1 MDLVWLVYGISLLR
15 GIEGM
20 LVTAIIISG
29 FSIFGLMIYR
39 ATEGSQED
47 YYSEDTNA
55 KKAEKAKWAM
65 NHVKTTLI
73 VFITSCVLM
82 TLVPSEKTAYVM
94 VGAYA
99 AQKIAEN
106 DKVEQTGSKVLTI
119 INQKLDQYVEEGI
132 DAATKA
138 AEKKVKGK
146 HD

>member
-15 GIEGM
+15 GVEGM
-20 LVTAIIISG
+20 LVTAIFISATALC
-29 FSIFGLMIYR
+29 GLMIYR

-47 YYSEDTNA
+47 YYSQDTNA
-55 KKAEKAKWAM
+55 KKALKAQWAM
-65 NHVKTTLI
+65 NHVKTALT
-73 VFITSCVLM
+73 VFVTSCVLM

-132 DAATKA
+132 DAAAKA
-138 AEKKVKGK
+138 TEKKVKGK